1 MFIAHKPI
9 IGEASVSRKKKKG
22 AMIRKISNLG
32 LGRLMSKDQL
42 QRFFSTTT
50 VFKVKKECRD
60 ASESSRQELGL
71 HHSLVSSDK
80 LTLSLDVKLTM

>member
-1 MFIAHKPI
+1 
-9 IGEASVSRKKKKG
+9 
-22 AMIRKISNLG
+22 MIRKISNLG
-32 LGRLMSKDQL
+32 LGRLISKDQL

-50 VFKVKKECRD
+50 VFKEKKECRD